1 MAASVPFGRHL
12 GILCKKKT
20 NKTTTKVHFY
30 YSPQT
35 ISNQSPCSVYF
46 QNAVMIHEWCS
57 QPQRNYCTDS
67 YKQYYLMLFN
77 IIKSICACKQLW
89 GHRMSH
95 SICFPHAAAMLICSK
110 CSSLSRSLARSC
122 RFLPVNVH
130 LSSGSVAATGE
141 GSLHCAAAMFF
152 IKLYKNSVACLSASS
167 PSRSSKRKK
176 TGLKGPV
183 CSRFWSGRGLMVGAE
198 ACQRM

>member
-1 MAASVPFGRHL
+1 MTWPLQCPLVDIL
-12 GILCKKKT
+12 GFCVRKNT

-110 CSSLSRSLARSC
+110 CSSLSLSRALLQIPPRECASELRLCRGNRRGKPSLR
-122 RFLPVNVH
+122 
-130 LSSGSVAATGE
+130 
-141 GSLHCAAAMFF
+141 
-152 IKLYKNSVACLSASS
+152 
-167 PSRSSKRKK
+167 
-176 TGLKGPV
+176 
-183 CSRFWSGRGLMVGAE
+183 CSHVFH
-198 ACQRM
+198 